1 VSLKEV
7 TFDESGSTLT
17 LFEHPNNVPRVEYD
31 ADGNRLGLLVEEART
46 NLISTSDASGWVVSG
61 SGIKT
66 INTQFTLGAFTGAIK
81 ASGGGDWN
89 RIRTGYVTVT
99 SGTTYTLTL
108 FYKYGTSNNVLINF
122 RDVSSASE
130 SRIVGAWGSLT
141 NSLANAGTVTI
152 LEETSLPNDV
162 KKVVIKYVPDFSG
175 NFEFGVGPNSTT
187 SGETVIALAAQL
199 EQASIGTSYIKTTGS
214 TATRSADVPSIQ
226 TAEFGY
232 NSAEGTVVCE
242 FSFKYEDGGSGFP
255 RPWEIGNTSNVSER
269 INVFLGESTGAL
281 VSSVITNNATQ
292 GNLTLKTGL
301 SGSVDTTVAFAWAR
315 DSLGA
320 SDDGDTA
327 VTDTDADILPTGTK
341 RNLLALKQTNA
352 TNANINGHIKYIKYY
367 PRRLTNAQLEDLSS

>member
-1 VSLKEV
+1 M
-7 TFDESGSTLT
+7 
-17 LFEHPNNVPRVEYD
+17 
-31 ADGNRLGLLVEEART
+31 
-46 NLISTSDASGWVVSG
+46 
-61 SGIKT
+61 
-66 INTQFTLGAFTGAIK
+66 GAFTGAIK

-214 TATRSADVPSIQ
+214 TATRSADVQSINL
-226 TAEFGY
+226 TEFGY
-232 NSAEGTVVCE
+232 NHSEGTVFIE
-242 FSFKYEDGGSGFP
+242 FQQDFEYGGTGFP
-255 RPWEIGNTSNVSER
+255 RAFEIGNPSTERVNLFVNENSGVLVAGANFNNV
-269 INVFLGESTGAL
+269 NQAGV
-281 VSSVITNNATQ
+281 V
-292 GNLTLKTGL
+292 LKTETDGKVETIKV
-301 SGSVDTTVAFAWAR
+301 SYAFADDDFA
-315 DSLGA
+315 A
-320 SDDGDTA
+320 SDDGDTV
-327 VTDTDADILPTGTK
+327 VTDTSGSFSGGTP
-341 RNLLALKQTNA
+341 RTQLLLGPSNFC
-352 TNANINGHIKYIKYY
+352 GHIKSFKYY